1 MNDKRTPDR
10 RRGYGEGKG
19 IGARFRGQFGP
30 VTAHRTGIDDLQS
43 RLTDLLVSNARGSRP
58 TAEAIEEVR
67 GLAVRNRTHDWAGVS
82 LGAVATLWHEF
93 GDAASGAW
101 LPVMLAEAGRFEDA
115 AALPRRRVAGGPP
128 AFAEPVVATALWA
141 LGREDEARDRMTQL
155 VAAFPDLDER
165 FISAWGTDAR
175 ADQFRALRRAADP
188 EVLPVFFHLPFSGG
202 TSMIVSLKRT
212 IPWAR
217 MIEINRR
224 FGELQVER
232 ALQYSAQDLAP
243 FQMVHQHHPFGFT
256 LPGRRLSYFTVLRDP
271 VSQIRSGYFKR
282 QASEH
287 IIGTRDNS
295 PTFDD
300 HIAYTVENGLTNML
314 SRQLVTTHPEIRARY
329 AAEYRGPGAYR
340 PIADEED
347 MYWLEATADLGEARL
362 ERLCRETLDEQF
374 HLVGTMKHLAAS
386 HLAAVASVGVPVA
399 ERVGHQG
406 KSGQPKERVEE
417 PASIVRLREANAVD
431 QLLYEEY
438 TARFEKEH
446 DALIDA
452 VERVQA
458 VENA

>member
-1 MNDKRTPDR
+1 MDDKRTPDW

-30 VTAHRTGIDDLQS
+30 VTSFRTGLDELQHK
-43 RLTDLLVSNARGSRP
+43 LTDVLVSGSGDAQP
-58 TAEAIEEVR
+58 PVEVVEELR
-67 GLAVRNRTHDWAGVS
+67 ALAVRNRTHDWEGVT
-82 LGAVATLWHEF
+82 LGAVATLWKNF
-93 GDAASGAW
+93 GDQASRAW
-101 LPVMLAEAGRFEDA
+101 LPVMLAEAGRFEEA
-115 AALPRRRVAGGPP
+115 AAFSRLRVRGGPP
-128 AFAEPVVATALWA
+128 AFAEPMVATALWA
-141 LGREDEARDRMTQL
+141 TGREDEAKDRLAQL
-155 VAAFPDLDER
+155 LEAFPDLDER
-165 FISAWGTDAR
+165 FVSVWGTDAR
-175 ADQFRALRRAADP
+175 AEQFRTLRAAADP
-188 EVLPVFFHLPFSGG
+188 DVLPVFFHLPFSGG

-232 ALQYSAQDLAP
+232 ALQYSAEELAP
-243 FQMVHQHHPFGFT
+243 FMAVHQHHPFGFT

-282 QASEH
+282 QAASH
-287 IIGTRDNS
+287 IIGTRDDS

-300 HIAYTVENGLTNML
+300 HIAYTVDNGLTNML
-314 SRQLVTTHPEIRARY
+314 SRQIVTTHPEIRARY
-329 AAEYRGPGAYR
+329 RKEYHGPGAYR
-340 PIADEED
+340 SIANEED
-347 MYWLEATADLGEARL
+347 MYWLEATADLSESEL

-386 HLAAVASVGVPVA
+386 HMAAVASVRVPVA

-417 PASIVRLREANAVD
+417 PASIIRLRDANAVD
-431 QLLYEEY
+431 QLFYEEY

-446 DALIDA
+446 EGLIRA
-452 VERVQA
+452 VEGG
-458 VENA
+458 